1 MAVRTRPPSAALIS
15 SEDGS
20 CAGIDAQPSALVATC
35 FAALRPGVR
44 NPSMVA
50 KTRLSSAALTLLCE
64 WQLHDKSSSV
74 FVESKSGL
82 MRRHSSRKTATA

>member
-20 CAGIDAQPSALVATC
+20 CAATDAQPSALVATS

-50 KTRLSSAALTLLCE
+50 KTRPSSAALTLLCVCCMTRAAQFL
-64 WQLHDKSSSV
+64 WKANL
-74 FVESKSGL
+74 G
-82 MRRHSSRKTATA
+82 